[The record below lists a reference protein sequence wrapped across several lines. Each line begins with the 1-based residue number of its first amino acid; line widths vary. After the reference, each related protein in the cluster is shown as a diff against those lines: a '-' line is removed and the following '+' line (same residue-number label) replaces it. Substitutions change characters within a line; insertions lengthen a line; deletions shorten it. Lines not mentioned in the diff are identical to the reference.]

1 MMQTVLWTT
10 IQLVLLVVLAPLL
23 QGLIKKT
30 KARLQNRI
38 GPPLLQS
45 YYDIGKAL
53 QKDAVISEHA
63 SWLTRTTPYIVWATI
78 LTAGLLAP
86 MFAVETP
93 LGFAGDVLMLVY
105 LFGLARF
112 FTALAGLDSGSA
124 TQRPSTCLSFNRD
137 SPSASSRLSPL
148 PLSDQVSLRPSACQR
163 RRSASP
169 GRRGVSA
176 DSSKRSPSTQT
187 S

>member
-53 QKDAVISEHA
+53 QKDA
-63 SWLTRTTPYIVWATI
+63 
-78 LTAGLLAP
+78 
-86 MFAVETP
+86 F
-93 LGFAGDVLMLVY
+93 
-105 LFGLARF
+105 
-112 FTALAGLDSGSA
+112 
-124 TQRPSTCLSFNRD
+124 
-137 SPSASSRLSPL
+137 
-148 PLSDQVSLRPSACQR
+148 
-163 RRSASP
+163 
-169 GRRGVSA
+169 
-176 DSSKRSPSTQT
+176 
-187 S
+187 